1 MADRRRR
8 RRRKLRHPILLT
20 VTLSVILFSMI
31 VIGIRLNQREELQEE
46 IYEEEER
53 MIESPFLYHSYD
65 WSNLEKDGPFITY
78 EDDNYYS
85 VQGIDV
91 SAHQKQIDW
100 DLVRAQG
107 IRFAMIRVGYRG
119 YETGIIHKDKYFDR
133 NIQEAQRLGIK
144 VGVYF
149 YSQAINP
156 DEAREEADFLLDQ
169 IRGYDIDL
177 PVVFDMEEADTGEN
191 GRILSLSREEKT
203 ECALTYLHRVQSAG
217 YPVMLYNSTNLFDEL
232 FVMEDLAEFDLWVAE
247 YASQPHY
254 PYVFSMWQYTSSA
267 EIEGIT
273 GGTDMDIMF
282 ILKHD

>member
-1 MADRRRR
+1 MWMAKRR

-20 VTLSVILFSMI
+20 VVLSMILFSMVI
-31 VIGIRLNQREELQEE
+31 IGIRLNQREKQE
-46 IYEEEER
+46 IYEGEER
-53 MIESPFLYHSYD
+53 MYVSPFVYHSFD
-65 WSNLEKDGPFITY
+65 WSYLEMDGPFVSY
-78 EDDNYYS
+78 EDENYYS

-91 SAHQKQIDW
+91 SAHQKEIDW
-100 DLVRAQG
+100 DQVYDQG

-133 NIQEAQRLGIK
+133 NMQEAKRLGIK
-144 VGVYF
+144 TGVYF
-149 YSQAINP
+149 YSQAVNP
-156 DEAREEADFLLDQ
+156 DEAREEADFLLSQ

-191 GRILSLSREEKT
+191 GRILALSREEKT
-203 ECALTYLHRVQSAG
+203 ECAVTFLHHVQSAG

-232 FVMEDLAEFDLWVAE
+232 FVMDYLAEFEIWVAE

-254 PYVFSMWQYTSSA
+254 PYMFSMWQYTSSA

-273 GGTDMDIMF
+273 GGMDMDIMF
-282 ILKHD
+282 IPKED